1 MPSKLDEITQ
11 SMFETVGRKMKFPL
25 NVIFTNIW
33 LFRVRN
39 FGRYAFLVQLL

>member
-1 MPSKLDEITQ
+1 MYRLEESPMPSKLDEITQ

-33 LFRVRN
+33 LFRVSISN
-39 FGRYAFLVQLL
+39 